1 MTKRSVYILGTRG
14 SVLALW
20 QAEWVK
26 NQLEKRVP
34 RITIEINKITTTG
47 DKFQG
52 TNWADNLNKGVF
64 IKEIEEALLSQK
76 IDLAVHSLKDVP
88 TEIPTGLQLAAIP
101 KRAEV
106 HDVIVFNSM
115 GRVSI
120 PDANGEETL
129 SLLDTLP
136 EKAIVGTSSLR
147 RQSQL
152 LHFRP
157 DLVMMNLRGNLNTRI
172 SILEQGDF
180 DAIIVAAAGLN
191 RLQIKNKLMFPI
203 PLDIMLPAVGQGA
216 LAIECRIGDKQVH
229 QLVNKLN
236 DKNSELAVTAERAF
250 LAGLGGGCRLPI
262 AAYARIERK
271 ILKLDGL
278 VANPDGSKF
287 IRSQG
292 ETAILTLAQASSLGK
307 QLAKNLLASGASRL
321 LEHEI

>member
-1 MTKRSVYILGTRG
+1 MKRKRFILGSRG
-14 SVLALW
+14 SLLAIW

-26 NQLEKRVP
+26 KQLEKLVSG
-34 RITIEINKITTTG
+34 ITIEIKKITTTG
-47 DKFQG
+47 DKYRG
-52 TNWADNLNKGVF
+52 VNWADNLNKGVF
-64 IKEIEEALLSQK
+64 IKEIEEALLSED
-76 IDLAVHSLKDVP
+76 IDIAVHSLKDVP
-88 TEIPTGLQLAAIP
+88 TDLPQGLHLAAIP

-106 HDVIVFNSM
+106 YDVMVFNSM

-120 PDANGEETL
+120 PNSDGEETL
-129 SLLDTLP
+129 PLMDMLP

-172 SILEQGDF
+172 SVLEQGDY

-191 RLQIKNKLMFPI
+191 RLQIKTNLMFPI
-203 PLDIMLPAVGQGA
+203 PLDVMLPAVGQGA
-216 LAIECRIGDKQVH
+216 LAIECRTDDIP
-229 QLVNKLN
+229 VNQIVRQLN
-236 DKNSELAVTAERAF
+236 DKKTELAVTAERAF

-262 AAYARIERK
+262 AAYGRIEQK
-271 ILKLDGL
+271 KLMLDGL

-292 ETAILTLAQASSLGK
+292 ETAILTLAHAVSLGK
-307 QLAKNLLASGASRL
+307 HLAQKLLDSGAARL
-321 LEHEI
+321 LEHGS